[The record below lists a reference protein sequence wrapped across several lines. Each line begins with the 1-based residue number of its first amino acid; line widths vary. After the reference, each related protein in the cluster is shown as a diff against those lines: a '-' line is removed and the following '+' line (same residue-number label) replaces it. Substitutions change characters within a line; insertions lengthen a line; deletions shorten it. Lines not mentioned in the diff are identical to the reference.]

1 MHPKQGEGQ
10 PLPFTPKEKGQERR
24 EAKGVATAS
33 VGRDT
38 PTSPTV
44 VTSRQTT
51 RTARIV
57 FEGCPPSP
65 QHTDTHLP
73 PHWLSSCSS
82 PSDPAPDPSSTPAT
96 LLPQGKGKVRDPHR
110 HTCRNPIPPQPP
122 QSSHA
127 TLSTPWTDPV
137 VPHPVS
143 SLWQAASSGLLWPP
157 SHTKIPILRNCRVLE
172 ARQS

>member
-10 PLPFTPKEKGQERR
+10 PLPFTPKEEGQERG

-44 VTSRQTT
+44 VASRQTT

-65 QHTDTHLP
+65 QHTGH
-73 PHWLSSCSS
+73 SFA
-82 PSDPAPDPSSTPAT
+82 PSLAQLLFLTLRPGPRPQLHPSHAP
-96 LLPQGKGKVRDPHR
+96 PQGKGKLRDPHR
-110 HTCRNPIPPQPP
+110 HICRNPTPPQPP

-127 TLSTPWTDPV
+127 TPSTPWTDPV

-143 SLWQAASSGLLWPP
+143 SLGQAASSGLLWPP
-157 SHTKIPILRNCRVLE
+157 SHTKIPILGNCRVLE